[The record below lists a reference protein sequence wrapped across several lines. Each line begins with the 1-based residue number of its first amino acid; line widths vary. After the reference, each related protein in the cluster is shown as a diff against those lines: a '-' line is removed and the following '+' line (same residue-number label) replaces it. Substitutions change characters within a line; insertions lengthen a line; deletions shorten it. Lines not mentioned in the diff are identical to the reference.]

1 MASRIFRFAESANPG
16 TGESEGGG
24 ASNNFLVY
32 QTSDTPPSTI
42 VGGASVGAVMGPDEV
57 DACIVA
63 SANNA
68 VNSAGANGVTYDVE
82 FYGSG
87 LDTEAEQ
94 LTAINAAIGQADANG
109 VAIDELSAY
118 PYSVA
123 GGDSAA
129 SAQSEVNAAGSVP
142 IIVILNGATS

>member
-82 FYGSG
+82 FYGSAT
-87 LDTEAEQ
+87 DTEVEQ
-94 LTAINAAIGQADANG
+94 LTAINAAIGQANADG
-109 VAIDELSAY
+109 VDIAELDAY
-118 PYSVA
+118 PYG

-129 SAQSEVNAAGSVP
+129 FAAAQINNANTVP
-142 IIVILNGATS
+142 IIVIIDGTVTS